1 VLVLESL
8 LAISILAGRS
18 LLHILMLPDPAHSS
32 CQVAVLFPSRRPNRV
47 DVHVLLLEVRD
58 GLLVQMVC
66 GAEGRG
72 GFGVDARGCEG
83 VVGLGGGVGVGAVD
97 CDVVEGL
104 AVFLVVVGVGAVG
117 VDGGGVVVVK
127 FVGIVVGVF
136 FVRVLWRRLDGL
148 LEAVVTVAVLHD
160 VEEGRVFFCWS
171 GRVHS

>member
-1 VLVLESL
+1 MLTDS
-8 LAISILAGRS
+8 AGGG
-18 LLHILMLPDPAHSS
+18 
-32 CQVAVLFPSRRPNRV
+32 CQVAVLFAPGRPDGV
-47 DVHVLLLEVRD
+47 DVHVLLEVRD
-58 GLLVQMVC
+58 GLLVQVVC
-66 GAEGRG
+66 GAEARG
-72 GFGVDARGCEG
+72 GFGVDARAGE
-83 VVGLGGGVGVGAVD
+83 VAGLGGCVGVRAVD

-104 AVFLVVVGVGAVG
+104 AAFVVLLVVA